1 MDRAYVA
8 VHLEGPRGHWWL
20 RGRRA
25 VLLAMLRR
33 TLPPGPHRL
42 LELGCG
48 SGNVLEA
55 LARCGEAVGMES
67 DEALASVG
75 RAAGLDIRTEGG

>member
-8 VHLEGPRGHWWL
+8 VHLEEDRGHWWF

-42 LELGCG
+42 LRLPVEIGRV
-48 SGNVLEA
+48 SVHEQA
-55 LARCGEAVGMES
+55 LRIS
-67 DEALASVG
+67 
-75 RAAGLDIRTEGG
+75 REGG